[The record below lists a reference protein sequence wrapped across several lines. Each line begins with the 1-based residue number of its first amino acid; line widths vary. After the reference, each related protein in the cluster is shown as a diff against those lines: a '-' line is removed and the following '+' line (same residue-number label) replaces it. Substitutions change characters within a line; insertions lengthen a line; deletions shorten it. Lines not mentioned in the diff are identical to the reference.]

1 MSENELLICIDI
13 KKTISYDI
21 SIDEVYNY
29 YKDTFG
35 FKRELIIL
43 DMMDFKAEVMKE
55 LQALAFQ
62 IVISVIIALFITMIF
77 YYYFNCV
84 GV

>member
-13 KKTISYDI
+13 KKTLPDDI

-29 YKDTFG
+29 YKDTLG